1 MLIMLRKSRFIF
13 PINVGTK
20 NNDLLCTAAKCGS
33 CASCE
38 KNVE

>member
-1 MLIMLRKSRFIF
+1 MRVYVVCYEKAVLFSLF
-13 PINVGTK
+13 VGTK

-38 KNVE
+38 KM